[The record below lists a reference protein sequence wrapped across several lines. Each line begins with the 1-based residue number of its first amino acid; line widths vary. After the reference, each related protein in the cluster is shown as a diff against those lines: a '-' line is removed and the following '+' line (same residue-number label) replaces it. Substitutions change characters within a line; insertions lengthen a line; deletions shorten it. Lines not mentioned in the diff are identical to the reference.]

1 MIDIK
6 SAVTWSECSDCVE
19 VIMLM
24 SATER
29 LIQFKRIVVLTDL
42 ESDSEKM
49 LRYAA
54 SLARWYG
61 SELLIA
67 HACAPEVFQPLPAE
81 PLPAWPVSGL
91 TPRKDA
97 INKLKSL
104 TGKLDLAD
112 LAPKVMVHEGTVEM
126 ILKDL
131 DEYHPNLL
139 VLATHGREGI
149 RKWLAGSVAE
159 EVFRKVQWPVLML
172 GPLFL
177 QTDSEPQKQFERILY
192 GTDLS
197 AVSVSALQYAAAI
210 AHDHEAK
217 LVALYVEPDPRQG
230 FSFDRVIAEQ
240 KLQDWMQ
247 DRIDGLADALVGV
260 QCAIDFGK
268 PELKIAE
275 AAERQAADLVV
286 VGARGLGVASGV
298 ASHFLGGTTYEV
310 VCSSKC
316 PVLVVPQP
324 S

>member
-1 MIDIK
+1 
-6 SAVTWSECSDCVE
+6 
-19 VIMLM
+19 MLM

-29 LIQFKRIVVLTDL
+29 LIHFKRIVVLTDL
-42 ESDSEKM
+42 EGDSERM

-81 PLPAWPVSGL
+81 PLPAWPVTGL

-97 INKLKSL
+97 IKKLKSL
-104 TGKLDLAD
+104 TGKMDLAD
-112 LAPKVMVHEGTVEM
+112 LAPKVMIHEGTVEM

-149 RKWLAGSVAE
+149 RKWLAGSIAE

-172 GPLFL
+172 GPRFL
-177 QTDSEPQKQFERILY
+177 EDDSEPQKQFDRILY

-210 AHDHEAK
+210 AHDHEAR
-217 LVALYVEPDPRQG
+217 LVALYVEPDRSQG
-230 FSFDRVIAEQ
+230 FSFDRAIAEQ

-260 QCAIDFGK
+260 HCVIEFGK

-275 AAERQAADLVV
+275 TAEKQAADLVV
-286 VGARGLGVASGV
+286 LGARGLGVVSGV
-298 ASHFLGGTTYEV
+298 ASHFVGGTTYGV